1 MSLGL
6 IELRSWSRVDTP
18 SITYKGPLSLMELIP
33 RMRTI
38 VAEPGAPEVPM
49 FTPAALPCNCCVAEE
64 PEDAN
69 SSSVSITATEPVM
82 SFFCWVP

>member
-1 MSLGL
+1 
-6 IELRSWSRVDTP
+6 
-18 SITYKGPLSLMELIP
+18 MELIP

-82 SFFCWVP
+82 SFSVGYCNRQRLPRLDFGCLPLR

>member
-1 MSLGL
+1 
-6 IELRSWSRVDTP
+6 
-18 SITYKGPLSLMELIP
+18 MELIP

-69 SSSVSITATEPVM
+69 SSSVSITRYGTCDVLFLLGTVADNDYLV
-82 SFFCWVP
+82 